1 VVTAATHWDKW
12 VAIGTLALAGTTFLA
27 VLVGIRTT
35 RLTRRLA
42 DAAQTTAKADTR
54 ALENSVRPLLLRV
67 PPGLYTA
74 PATYSFRNIGY
85 GRREQILP
93 DAIQTIKLEPDAWL
107 VSVPVRNKGIGPAV
121 IWVPHPYI
129 RIPPNSAA
137 TQRQATVRVVPLGE
151 LTRLNFAVMEERL
164 GVSWYVAV
172 AYTDSSGAQLQRTEL
187 AIKGSEPGTGYES
200 LASRSTAAP
209 TTI

>member
-27 VLVGIRTT
+27 VLVGIRTA

-54 ALENSVRPLLLRV
+54 ALENSVRPLLLPV

-137 TQRQATVRVVPLGE
+137 TQGQATVRVVPLGE

-187 AIKGSEPGTGYES
+187 ANQRERARHR
-200 LASRSTAAP
+200 L
-209 TTI
+209 